1 MYIPSHGEIF
11 DSRLCAETW
20 FQFHLIFFVDFFIYV
35 LGGRVS
41 ICLFCVEKFNLLGL
55 MDYHFH
61 FLLIRFSDRISPF
74 SVPSSWSKNTKNI
87 EFLKIRPGI
96 ILIDVTNLFYILWPK
111 FDSVKDLTSFEE
123 YRVRR
128 VFFTEI
134 WIKKLTSSRACS

>member
-1 MYIPSHGEIF
+1 M
-11 DSRLCAETW
+11 
-20 FQFHLIFFVDFFIYV
+20 DFFIYV

-111 FDSVKDLTSFEE
+111 FDSVKDLTSFVE
-123 YRVRR
+123 YRVRSYFFYRDLKKKKEWR
-128 VFFTEI
+128 VRELVRSFWGVKIRTVSTHSMNKVGA
-134 WIKKLTSSRACS
+134 W